1 MNKALVTA
9 MVLIVVIFLAG
20 QAMAAADWRK
30 GKKLHRDVCMQCHKS
45 RGAADRLQLNARTKA
60 QWSEFFQS
68 GPTSAHQPVWQKLS
82 TEQLDDLEFY
92 FQKYAKDDKQLLG
105 CG

>member
-30 GKKLHRDVCMQCHKS
+30 GKKLHRDVCMQ
-45 RGAADRLQLNARTKA
+45 
-60 QWSEFFQS
+60 
-68 GPTSAHQPVWQKLS
+68 
-82 TEQLDDLEFY
+82 
-92 FQKYAKDDKQLLG
+92 
-105 CG
+105 